1 MELSGVG
8 TFAILTC
15 THWDFVR
22 WCQSSMNCIC
32 TIHYE
37 YNYTVMDSLTR
48 KRVRLW
54 REGFTIAFFFCQFQ
68 GGEFRTC
75 TSQPQT
81 WLTPMETEP
90 LIFVSGNGP
99 GTVAFAG
106 AKFGWE
112 HQSQGLY
119 GDRHIDMYWHVQW
132 ISMIYSD
139 DVCKSV
145 TCSSSSQRI
154 DVEPSK
160 SDMRTD
166 LRFTF
171 HGCTSAIEA

>member
-22 WCQSSMNCIC
+22 WCQRSMNCIC

-48 KRVRLW
+48 KRVRLFYW
-54 REGFTIAFFFCQFQ
+54 KGSEGFTVAIVFLPISR
-68 GGEFRTC
+68 GRMSC

-81 WLTPMETEP
+81 WLTPMETER

-106 AKFGWE
+106 AKFGE
-112 HQSQGLY
+112 HQSQGLH
-119 GDRHIDMYWHVQW
+119 GDRHIDMYWHVLTC
-132 ISMIYSD
+132 SMIYSD
-139 DVCKSV
+139 DVCKSM
-145 TCSSSSQRI
+145 TCSSCSQRI
-154 DVEPSK
+154 DVELQVRHENWPE
-160 SDMRTD
+160 
-166 LRFTF
+166 
-171 HGCTSAIEA
+171 TSAIEA